1 MCILKEKV
9 ITYNSYVYAN
19 LFHVIFA
26 FVHSYKPIIP
36 EIPLKQKESWEN
48 VVFSKSYELC

>member
-9 ITYNSYVYAN
+9 ITCNSYVYAN

-26 FVHSYKPIIP
+26 YVHSYKPIIP
-36 EIPLKQKESWEN
+36 EILLKQKESWEN
-48 VVFSKSYELC
+48 VVFSKNYELW

>member
-26 FVHSYKPIIP
+26 YVHSYKPIIP

-48 VVFSKSYELC
+48 VVFSKSYELW